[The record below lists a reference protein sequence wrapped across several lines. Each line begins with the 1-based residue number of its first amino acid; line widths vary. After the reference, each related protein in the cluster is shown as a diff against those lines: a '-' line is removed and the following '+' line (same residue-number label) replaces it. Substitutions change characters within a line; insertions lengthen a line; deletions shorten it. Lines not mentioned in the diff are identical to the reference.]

1 MVWAQRAELTG
12 APAPAATAAGQV
24 LPGLVIDVDACIVVC
39 HSAKEQAA
47 ATFKST
53 FGYHPILAFL
63 DNSGEFLAGLLRP
76 GNAGANT
83 AADHISVL
91 DAALAQIPDAY
102 RHGVPVLV
110 RADGAG
116 CSKAFLAH
124 VRGRRAQGVRTEFTV
139 GWAVTDREREA
150 ISRLPA
156 GAWTDAI
163 DADGRP
169 ARAPPLPS

>member
-39 HSAKEQAA
+39 PSAKEQAA

-91 DAALAQIPDAY
+91 DAALAQIPMCTGTASQSWSGPMA
-102 RHGVPVLV
+102 RAAPRRSSPTSAVGAPRVCAPNSRSAGRSPIGNV
-110 RADGAG
+110 RRSVGCRPGPGPMPSTPTAG
-116 CSKAFLAH
+116 
-124 VRGRRAQGVRTEFTV
+124 
-139 GWAVTDREREA
+139 
-150 ISRLPA
+150 
-156 GAWTDAI
+156 
-163 DADGRP
+163 P